1 MVKGTKKTRKTSK
14 TPSRRSVLT
23 IPELRKAFDHMDR
36 TVESLR
42 KTAMHSFSDAVVH
55 YREEWRKVFK
65 RDLSPADAAA
75 YLKFRF
81 GIKSGKTR
89 RSRTR
94 GGRQHGG
101 SSALAGAPLDYGLR
115 PGVAGVYGQFPTYQ
129 TQGLDRYY
137 QDSLTAD
144 CGKPNGFPTDGSA
157 ASQSSLPIPK
167 LDQFYQGQ
175 KGGGAFDAL
184 FRPLAASAPVGTA
197 YQTMMEFKGVTP
209 FPSADP
215 VGQAPLRVPQASYLT
230 KAQLDTGMRTFQQ
243 DLYSSR

>member
-14 TPSRRSVLT
+14 ATSRRSVLT

-42 KTAMHSFSDAVVH
+42 KTAAHSFSDAVVH

-89 RSRTR
+89 RRHTR
-94 GGRQHGG
+94 GGQRGG
-101 SSALAGAPLDYGLR
+101 AALGGAPLDYGLR

-144 CGKPNGFPTDGSA
+144 CGKPNGFPTSGDG
-157 ASQSSLPIPK
+157 ASQSSLSVPK
-167 LDQFYQGQ
+167 LDQFYQTQ

-197 YQTMMEFKGVTP
+197 YQSMMEFKGVTP
-209 FPSADP
+209 FPSSDP
-215 VGQAPLRVPQASYLT
+215 VGNAPLRMPQSSYLT
-230 KAQLDTGMRTFQQ
+230 KAQLDTSVRT
-243 DLYSSR
+243 YSSDVYSGV